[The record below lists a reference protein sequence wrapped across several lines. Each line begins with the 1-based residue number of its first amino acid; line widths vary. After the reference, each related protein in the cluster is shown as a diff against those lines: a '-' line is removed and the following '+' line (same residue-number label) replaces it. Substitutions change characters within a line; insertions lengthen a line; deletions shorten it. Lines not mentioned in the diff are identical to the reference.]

1 MGVSVVDSSTAGL
14 GGCPYAKGASGNV
27 ATEDVLY
34 MLEGLGIGSGGVNL
48 TKVAEAG
55 AYICQQVWSLTIHF
69 YSQGVIRCV
78 FVKWQFVM

>member
-1 MGVSVVDSSTAGL
+1 MVVLQMGLNVVDSSTAGL

-34 MLEGLGIGSGGVNL
+34 MLEGLGVDTGGVNL

-55 AYICQQVWSLTIHF
+55 AYICEHLGGRQTHSKVATAM
-69 YSQGVIRCV
+69 R
-78 FVKWQFVM
+78 KK